1 MNIEKEKQRCMQ
13 EYPDWKDDEFNC
25 LDNKFI
31 WGVKAKTDQSGKEP
45 SFTTLNDIQ
54 IYYNRKSKLFFLD
67 LDISENYIKNYTLL
81 LSYLDDL
88 SHQPFVTNH
97 IIKCPL
103 TEDEKKDL
111 FSAKSLGLLCNK
123 FLFFT
128 NNEELI
134 WDKFYGKK

>member
-81 LSYLDDL
+81 LSYLNDL
-88 SHQPFVTNH
+88 SHQLFITSH
-97 IIKCPL
+97 ITKCPL
-103 TEDEKKDL
+103 IEDEKKDL
-111 FSAKSLGLLCNK
+111 FSAK
-123 FLFFT
+123 
-128 NNEELI
+128 
-134 WDKFYGKK
+134 